1 MATLDEVQP
10 HQISLKPRVI
20 LESLRAGMLGLY
32 LCSTETP
39 DSAHII
45 HEVQIRDRKGEMQSI
60 WAHIDCG
67 ETSILIAPRHL
78 LRLEISHEVAHIT
91 TFRLKWGVM
100 QHAKASRK
108 TRNTVQYIDYLAKV
122 DELDV
127 LVEPMRAYDQV
138 LDLPW
143 FHKNNPDID
152 RARRLLTSLQSPN
165 AGGVEEITQITTAVA
180 SKVSETENY
189 ELN

>member
-1 MATLDEVQP
+1 
-10 HQISLKPRVI
+10 
-20 LESLRAGMLGLY
+20 
-32 LCSTETP
+32 
-39 DSAHII
+39 
-45 HEVQIRDRKGEMQSI
+45 
-60 WAHIDCG
+60 
-67 ETSILIAPRHL
+67 
-78 LRLEISHEVAHIT
+78 
-91 TFRLKWGVM
+91 M